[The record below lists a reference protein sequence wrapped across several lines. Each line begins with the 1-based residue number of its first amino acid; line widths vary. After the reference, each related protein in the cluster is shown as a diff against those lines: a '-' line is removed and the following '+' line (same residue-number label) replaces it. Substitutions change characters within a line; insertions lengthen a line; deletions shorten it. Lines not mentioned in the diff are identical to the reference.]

1 MARLI
6 NDIADLKRH
15 IIVAATFDFCKGFA
29 FLLQTR
35 TQNNTRPSRSEYDA
49 LVIHNY

>member
-15 IIVAATFDFCKGFA
+15 IIVAATFDFAKVLPFA
-29 FLLQTR
+29 KR
-35 TQNNTRPSRSEYDA
+35 AERK
-49 LVIHNY
+49 

>member
-15 IIVAATFDFCKGFA
+15 IIVAATFDFARFC
-29 FLLQTR
+29 LLQNEPNAKILDLLG
-35 TQNNTRPSRSEYDA
+35 QNNTMP
-49 LVIHNY
+49 

>member
-15 IIVAATFDFCKGFA
+15 IIVAATFDFAKVLPFA
-29 FLLQTR
+29 
-35 TQNNTRPSRSEYDA
+35 NEPNA
-49 LVIHNY
+49 K

>member
-15 IIVAATFDFCKGFA
+15 IIVAATFDFAKVLPFA
-29 FLLQTR
+29 KRAERKIILDLLGQS
-35 TQNNTRPSRSEYDA
+35 NTMP
-49 LVIHNY
+49 

>member
-15 IIVAATFDFCKGFA
+15 IIVAATFDFARFC
-29 FLLQTR
+29 LLQNEPNAKIILDLLG
-35 TQNNTRPSRSEYDA
+35 QSNTMP
-49 LVIHNY
+49 